1 VKAHNIVIICMGA
14 LLLSAATVFAD
25 TIPEGDVSGTWYAA
39 NSPYYITGSITIPTD
54 STLTIEPG
62 VDVIF
67 LGNYQFTILHGCLE
81 AVGTPT
87 DSIRF
92 FPQDTVTGWI
102 GMQITTQDTC
112 HLTNCVVEYANS
124 SGIRLYASQNV
135 YISRSTIAHCWA
147 TRGGGIT
154 VNVNSSLRL
163 FHSTIEHNT
172 AVQADGGKGGGICVL
187 WSDTVLIDSCIIN
200 DNHAL
205 VTTYDTLMP
214 EGGGIYI
221 APQGN
226 VGAVIRNC
234 EVTNNIVGHTDSVF
248 AYHARGAGMYISSD
262 SVVIADCVIRN
273 NIAWGLDWTYWG
285 QVGGAGIF
293 LHDFPPGGQKVIT
306 DCDISYNRTRLMGAV
321 NVYTRL
327 PGSSSVTISNC
338 TFFGNDSIIGL
349 PASEHCAIVV
359 SGVPNV
365 EIINCIIANNERYGI
380 NTSGNTQCWYSNLY
394 ENACYGMPFG
404 FGVLDTVNYNG
415 DSCDVYFNIFLDPMF
430 VDTANGDLHLLAG
443 SPCIDGGDPAY
454 PHDPDSTVA
463 DMGCYFFDQRMPSIA
478 LSTTT
483 LDYGSV
489 TVGQSVDLPFIIY
502 NLGDGNLRISDISNN
517 LAVFVHNW
525 SSLDSIVPPGDS
537 LEVMVTFTPDDTV
550 AFNDTCRIDNND
562 TLCCVTLTGQ
572 GLPPGVAEGALAVP
586 KAFAL
591 HQALP
596 NPCQSFARLQ
606 FELPRTSV
614 VSLSVYD
621 VSGRMVSRLLDG
633 LCEAGIHEVMIDAS
647 GLSAGVYFCRL
658 KATGYTAIRK
668 IIMTK

>member
-1 VKAHNIVIICMGA
+1 VKAYNILVLIILA
-14 LLLSAATVFAD
+14 LLLSAAPIFAD
-25 TIPEGDVSGTWYAA
+25 TIPGGDVSGTWYAA
-39 NSPYYITGSITIPTD
+39 NSPYYIAGSITIPTD

-67 LGNYQFTILHGCLE
+67 LGSYQFTILHGCLE
-81 AVGTPT
+81 AVGTTT

-92 FPQDTVTGWI
+92 FPQDTVTGWT
-102 GMQITTQDTC
+102 GMQITTQNTC
-112 HLTNCVVEYANS
+112 HLTYCVVEYANS

-147 TRGGGIT
+147 TWGGGIT

-200 DNHAL
+200 DNYAL

-226 VGAVIRNC
+226 VGAVISNC

-273 NIAWGLDWTYWG
+273 NIAWSLDWTYWG

-293 LHDFPPGGQKVIT
+293 LHDFPPGGQKIIT

-359 SGVPNV
+359 SLVPNV

-415 DSCDVYFNIFLDPMF
+415 DSCDCFFNIFMDPQF
-430 VDTANGDLHLLAG
+430 VDTAYGDLHLLVG
-443 SPCIDGGDPAY
+443 SPCIDAGDPASPY
-454 PHDPDSTVA
+454 DPDSTIA
-463 DMGCYFFDQRMPSIA
+463 DQGCYFFDQRMPSIA
-478 LSTTT
+478 LSTTA
-483 LDYGSV
+483 LNFGGV
-489 TVGQSVDLPFIIY
+489 TVGQSAVLPFVIY
-502 NLGDGNLRISDISNN
+502 NVGEGILRISDISNN
-517 LAVFVHNW
+517 LAVFVHDW
-525 SSLDSIVPPGDS
+525 DPQDSIVPPGDS
-537 LEVMVTFTPDDTV
+537 LAVMVTFTPDDTI
-550 AFNDTCRIDNND
+550 AFTDTCWIDNND
-562 TLCCVTLTGQ
+562 SLCCVTLTGQ
-572 GLPPGVAEGALAVP
+572 GLPVGIAEGLASMP
-586 KAFAL
+586 KEFAL
-591 HQALP
+591 RRPLP
-596 NPCQSFARLQ
+596 NPCKSSARLQ
-606 FELPRTSV
+606 FELPKASV

-621 VSGRMVSRLLDG
+621 VSGRLVSRLING
-633 LCEAGIHEVMIDAS
+633 LFEAGFYEARLDAS
-647 GLSAGVYFCRL
+647 ALSAGVYFYRL
-658 KATGYTAIRK
+658 KAAGYTAIRK
-668 IIMTK
+668 IIVTK